1 MATTS
6 HYKDRQV
13 RLSDEIKKREADAF
27 LSSSGI
33 DMIYLAGFSGEG
45 LVFYLPDEKPYIITD
60 GRYVEEAM
68 RLKDIKLVQ
77 IKPGDG
83 YIKTFCMLIDR
94 PISIL
99 CGKDFSFRDAEYI
112 RRHSPFRLIDGN
124 DLMSQVIRRTKSKE
138 EISILKKAGELSCEV
153 FYKVKD
159 LLKIGV
165 TEKEIAAFIN
175 LEASKVGDGV
185 SFDSIVAFGANSS
198 LPHYKPQDVK
208 LKEKDIVLIDM
219 GIRFMGYCGDITRTF
234 IFNGEDNLFSERYQL
249 LSDAREKAIRSIS
262 EGVELSLPEKIVR
275 EHLGE
280 EEKYFIHSL
289 GHGLGLEIHEKPILT
304 SVGEANRSKH
314 FSEGD
319 VFTVEPGLYYPGWG
333 GIRIEDDFVI
343 EEGIIKKI
351 TY

>member
-1 MATTS
+1 MTS
-6 HYKDRQV
+6 HYKNRQA
-13 RLSDEIKKREADAF
+13 RLADGIKKREADAF
-27 LSSSGI
+27 FSSSGI

-45 LVFYLPDEKPYIITD
+45 FVLYLPGEKPYIITD
-60 GRYVEEAM
+60 GRYVEDAL
-68 RLKDIKLVQ
+68 RLKDIRLVQ

-83 YIKTFCMLIDR
+83 YIKTFCMLIDK

-112 RRHSPFRLIDGN
+112 KKNSPFRLIDGS
-124 DLMSQVIRRTKSKE
+124 DLMSQIIRRTKSKE

-153 FYKVKD
+153 FFKVKD

-165 TEKEIAAFIN
+165 TEKEIAAFIIS
-175 LEASKVGDGV
+175 EAIKVGDGV
-185 SFDSIVAFGANSS
+185 SFDSIVAFGASSS

-219 GIRFMGYCGDITRTF
+219 GVKFLGYCGDITRTF

-249 LSDAREKAIRSIS
+249 LSDAREKAIKSIS
-262 EGVELSLPEKIVR
+262 EGVDLSLPEKIVR
-275 EHLGE
+275 ECLGE

-289 GHGLGLEIHEKPILT
+289 GHGLGLEIHEKPILA
-304 SVGEANRSKH
+304 SVGEANRLKY

-343 EEGIIKKI
+343 EDGIIKKI
-351 TY
+351 TS